1 MFIGSIVESVE
12 KLFVAWK
19 RLPLGKYLQCFNTG
33 RRLTNN
39 KKKNRQIALQCALVM
54 SICKRKVR
62 QCMQQSA
69 V

>member
-19 RLPLGKYLQCFNTG
+19 RLLLGKYLQCFNTG

-39 KKKNRQIALQCALVM
+39 KKKKQANCF
-54 SICKRKVR
+54 
-62 QCMQQSA
+62 A
-69 V
+69 VCTCDVNL

>member
-33 RRLTNN
+33 RWLT
-39 KKKNRQIALQCALVM
+39 KKKQAKCFGVCTCDVNL
-54 SICKRKVR
+54 
-62 QCMQQSA
+62 
-69 V
+69 

>member
-39 KKKNRQIALQCALVM
+39 KKKTGKLLCSVHL
-54 SICKRKVR
+54 
-62 QCMQQSA
+62 
-69 V
+69 